1 MFPFRNHTPIWW
13 DETTDTKS
21 KMNPQLEPFFDQS
34 MDCLCIADYDG
45 YFVNINP
52 AFIKLLGYTEEE
64 LGSKLI
70 SEFIHPEDRELTAAY
85 REKIKNNV
93 PLVDF
98 ENRYVCK
105 SGAIVWLNWTSIP
118 QENEQLIY
126 AIAKDITHTK
136 KLEKERVS
144 QLDKL
149 TRVNKKLKRQNYSTS
164 HDLRSP
170 LNNLISLVHLI
181 DMAKIGDRDT
191 KEILS
196 LIKLSAEGLN
206 NTMNSYIDSFKEL
219 DTTGTPLEVVDLME
233 VFDRVQSSISSLI
246 QRAGTTF
253 NVDFSA
259 METINFKVIYLE
271 SIFLNLITN
280 SIKYARPGVPP
291 VITMTTTHENG
302 EKKMT
307 YTDNGRG
314 FDKGEVGNLIFTLNG
329 NFHDQEDS
337 KGVGLYLIHE
347 QVTSLGG
354 SIMVDSKVGMG
365 TTFTIQFKP

>member
-13 DETTDTKS
+13 EETTDTKS

-136 KLEKERVS
+136 RLEKS
-144 QLDKL
+144 AFHSW
-149 TRVNKKLKRQNYSTS
+149 T
-164 HDLRSP
+164 
-170 LNNLISLVHLI
+170 NLP
-181 DMAKIGDRDT
+181 G
-191 KEILS
+191 
-196 LIKLSAEGLN
+196 
-206 NTMNSYIDSFKEL
+206 
-219 DTTGTPLEVVDLME
+219 
-233 VFDRVQSSISSLI
+233 
-246 QRAGTTF
+246 
-253 NVDFSA
+253 
-259 METINFKVIYLE
+259 
-271 SIFLNLITN
+271 
-280 SIKYARPGVPP
+280 SIK
-291 VITMTTTHENG
+291 
-302 EKKMT
+302 
-307 YTDNGRG
+307 
-314 FDKGEVGNLIFTLNG
+314 
-329 NFHDQEDS
+329 S
-337 KGVGLYLIHE
+337 
-347 QVTSLGG
+347 
-354 SIMVDSKVGMG
+354 
-365 TTFTIQFKP
+365 